1 MNKATVL
8 GLMIVLPFLAGCVHT
23 PKSVS
28 DWHDNLITKDDAGL
42 CVASIDDTGRDAEN
56 RKNAAL
62 EIIKERKIKCSLI
75 KKAVQKRLTFE
86 QDYKKVECQ
95 KAQDDMNKKVAVGTV
110 AVAAIAI
117 LAAAA
122 RSSPSSNDTLGVL
135 NFEWFEMMDP
145 DHDGNWTVNIPAVNF
160 TSHASGLSNFT
171 FFITAEEENNDTAL
185 PMILNVELDRKSV
198 V

>member
-117 LAAAA
+117 LAAAG
-122 RSSPSSNDTLGVL
+122 RSSPSSNDYTYQDYNSYNPPAGGYSAT
-135 NFEWFEMMDP
+135 NTDQGDFNACNDP
-145 DHDGNWTVNIPAVNF
+145 A
-160 TSHASGLSNFT
+160 
-171 FFITAEEENNDTAL
+171 
-185 PMILNVELDRKSV
+185 K
-198 V
+198 